1 VNLSPNLP
9 ALAAASDALPPN
21 QRRAVV
27 VAILALHG
35 VAGWAVLQVPAVRE
49 ALTEA
54 APIFVSLITPEAKPL
69 PPEPPP
75 PPRPQPPQPT
85 PKLPP
90 PPAPLIAAPPQA
102 VPVPAAFVAPPPP
115 ELPHVAEPPAPPV
128 VVAVQAPPAPAPAPP
143 APLPPAP
150 KVIPASAVQYLVAP
164 VVEYPRL
171 SRRGRE
177 EGRVMVRVWI
187 DEAGMPR
194 TVQVSQSS
202 GHPRLDE
209 AAVAAVQKARFKPYS
224 ENGQPTPGWAYTP
237 IDFDLEK

>member
-1 VNLSPNLP
+1 MNLSPNLP
-9 ALAAASDALPPN
+9 ALATASDALPAN

-35 VAGWAVLQVPAVRE
+35 VVGWAVLQVPALRE

-54 APIFVSLITPEAKPL
+54 APIFVSLIAPEAKPL

-75 PPRPQPPQPT
+75 PPRPQPPQPA

-102 VPVPAAFVAPPPP
+102 VPAPTAYVTPPPP
-115 ELPHVAEPPAPPV
+115 EVPPVPEPPAPPV
-128 VVAVQAPPAPAPAPP
+128 VVVQAPLAPVPAPP
-143 APLPPAP
+143 VPPPPAP

-177 EGRVMVRVWI
+177 EGRVLVRVWI
-187 DEAGMPR
+187 DEAGVPR

-202 GHPRLDE
+202 GHSRLDD